1 MENDR
6 EKFNVSINKILKC
19 VKNGNKNKMDELFLK
34 SFNHFYA
41 YALYRTYNKTR
52 AEDAVMGM
60 YENILKYIDSFDP
73 DKGGVGWMVKILNRV
88 IYNLNSDEFDKK
100 KHEQAIEDDINATQ
114 LNDIY
119 ETIGLAEAVS
129 DLSDSDKQI
138 VFLYYFERRTLNE
151 IANKVKLSSSAVHK
165 RLQQILKKL
174 KKVLE

>member
-19 VKNGNKNKMDELFLK
+19 VKNGDKNKMDELFLK

>member
-19 VKNGNKNKMDELFLK
+19 VKNGDKNKMDELFLK

-165 RLQQILKKL
+165 RLQQILKN
-174 KKVLE
+174 

>member
-19 VKNGNKNKMDELFLK
+19 VKNGDKNKMDELFLK

-60 YENILKYIDSFDP
+60 YENILKYIVSFDP

>member
-1 MENDR
+1 
-6 EKFNVSINKILKC
+6 
-19 VKNGNKNKMDELFLK
+19 MDELFLK

>member
-19 VKNGNKNKMDELFLK
+19 VKNGDKNKMDELFLK

-60 YENILKYIDSFDP
+60 YENILKYIDSFDL

>member
-19 VKNGNKNKMDELFLK
+19 VKNGDKNKMDELFLK
-34 SFNHFYA
+34 SFNHFYV

>member
-19 VKNGNKNKMDELFLK
+19 VKNGDKNKMDELFLK
-34 SFNHFYA
+34 SFNHFYV

-151 IANKVKLSSSAVHK
+151 IANKVKLCSSAVHK

>member
-19 VKNGNKNKMDELFLK
+19 VKNGDKNKMDELFLK

-119 ETIGLAEAVS
+119 ESIGLAEAVS